1 VTGFIVAV
9 LQVFQQPARQAMVPE
24 AVDRAHLT
32 TAIGLNSVA
41 FNTSRTVGPAV
52 SGAIVAVA
60 GAGGSYLIQGL
71 IYVFTSQWT
80 AQLRLP
86 NRPPLRDQSGGD
98 AGSVLASTLEG
109 WRYVVKEPVIRTG
122 MVVQFS
128 SQLLGYPFVV
138 LLPIFARDVLDTGAD
153 GQGVLLTAMGIGAL
167 ASAVL
172 VASIGDR
179 LPKGYLMIAGLSLFG
194 GGLIAFASSSSF
206 PLSWGLMLWIG
217 VCNVYSGALVQTVV
231 QAKSPPELRGRVIGA
246 FQTGQV
252 MFQLGG
258 FLAGWSASL
267 LGAQE
272 TVGLMGIGLVGCAIA
287 VLTFMPTVR
296 TIR

>member
-1 VTGFIVAV
+1 
-9 LQVFQQPARQAMVPE
+9 
-24 AVDRAHLT
+24 
-32 TAIGLNSVA
+32 
-41 FNTSRTVGPAV
+41 
-52 SGAIVAVA
+52 
-60 GAGGSYLIQGL
+60 
-71 IYVFTSQWT
+71 
-80 AQLRLP
+80 
-86 NRPPLRDQSGGD
+86 
-98 AGSVLASTLEG
+98 
-109 WRYVVKEPVIRTG
+109 
-122 MVVQFS
+122 
-128 SQLLGYPFVV
+128 
-138 LLPIFARDVLDTGAD
+138 
-153 GQGVLLTAMGIGAL
+153 
-167 ASAVL
+167 
-172 VASIGDR
+172 
-179 LPKGYLMIAGLSLFG
+179 
-194 GGLIAFASSSSF
+194 
-206 PLSWGLMLWIG
+206 MLWIG